1 MGKEGGQQ
9 SRVWALDLMDHL
21 LLLRQVA
28 ELLRNVFFAK
38 SCSQTWRLM
47 AGTQHQ
53 DLHQSCLNSRGT
65 VQHRFP
71 PALST
76 TARSS
81 AELGSRGRQVGS

>member
-28 ELLRNVFFAK
+28 ELLGNVFLVK
-38 SCSQTWRLM
+38 SCSQTWRLT
-47 AGTQHQ
+47 AGTKHK
-53 DLHQSCLNSRGT
+53 DLHQSCLNLRGT
-65 VQHRFP
+65 VQYRFP

-81 AELGSRGRQVGS
+81 AEPGSRGRQAGG